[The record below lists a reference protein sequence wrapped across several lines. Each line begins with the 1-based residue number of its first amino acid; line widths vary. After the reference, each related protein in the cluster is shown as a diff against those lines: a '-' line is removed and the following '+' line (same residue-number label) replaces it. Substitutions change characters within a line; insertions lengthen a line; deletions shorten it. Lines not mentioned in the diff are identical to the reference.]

1 MQGGGKATMVL
12 AIESDLVVL
21 DFESTGACE
30 GHPNLPW
37 QIGAVFFRHGRVL
50 PEHCLVSHLRVPE
63 SHPFNP
69 YAPGRWAALRAELA
83 QSPSLLELWPQ
94 LSPWLTGRPLAA
106 HHAPTE
112 RSLLRHTFAFHD
124 FPHWVDSLVLARAA
138 YPGLESY
145 QLGDLLGTLGLVEK
159 TCRACPGREAH
170 DALFDAVACGY
181 LLEHILSQP
190 GWRDARLDDLIAL
203 GTGRNGG

>member
-1 MQGGGKATMVL
+1 MVL
-12 AIESDLVVL
+12 AVATDMVVL
-21 DFESTGACE
+21 DFESTGTCE

-50 PEHCLVSHLRVPE
+50 PEHCLVTNLRVPE

-69 YAPGRWAALRAELA
+69 YAPGRWASIREELA

-94 LSPWLTGRPLAA
+94 LSPWLLGRPLAA

-112 RSLLRHTFAFHD
+112 RSLLRQTFAFHD
-124 FPHWVDSLVLARAA
+124 FSDWVDSLVLARAA

-145 QLGDLLGTLGLVEK
+145 QLGDLLERLGLLEK
-159 TCRACPGREAH
+159 TRQACPGREAH
-170 DALFDAVACGY
+170 DALFDAVGCGY

-190 GWRDARLDDLIAL
+190 GWREMRLDDLMAL
-203 GTGRNGG
+203 GISRNKG